1 MSLYDQYTQS
11 PNEYKHLK
19 LHWRLQKISEII
31 NFIIISMYTSLSV
44 PRYNTFNKQV
54 PFNNTQFIIIIII
67 IIIIKL
73 TF

>member
-1 MSLYDQYTQS
+1 M
-11 PNEYKHLK
+11 
-19 LHWRLQKISEII
+19 ISV
-31 NFIIISMYTSLSV
+31 YTSLSV

-67 IIIIKL
+67 IIML